1 MFTRLVLPNIRASE
15 LKKCFYCDACLPAKS
30 GEHIFNACWGG
41 SHQTTKLIC
50 SDCNG
55 KFSEIDAALSVYTI
69 PIMNA
74 GAFKGGRRGSIPTIV
89 PEGDYILEPGAKP
102 KLKKP
107 KVKVQP
113 DGSLEIRLNS
123 KTEAYKWFFDKKE
136 IEAYLE
142 SPLTEE
148 AQQHIRQLIKEAEL
162 QPEDIG
168 PQPDSANIN
177 LQEQYRS
184 AAHTLLKC
192 LGLYE
197 PDWVLDDRT
206 SSVRKFARY
215 NQGDWQQFAVV
226 VNQYVSFAEQIVDI
240 LQLGVHHNSAEIY
253 WCSSLKKVIGVVTL
267 LDRVKRAVILAE
279 GYSGADAVLSV
290 VEDTYDSK
298 KPPHALLVQRNPD
311 LFCDPLIEILYSPPP
326 IEIFAAELLTIGEVS
341 YPLEALIASFM
352 KDIEKISKQTPE
364 LSEQVL
370 EEYKKLFVN
379 FFLNMG
385 QVFKVSIDSAEVR
398 SKLSIYG
405 FSVLAQHHIGKSCED
420 TNVGSIRATVFNLLL
435 NDFERYRSS

>member
-1 MFTRLVLPNIRASE
+1 
-15 LKKCFYCDACLPAKS
+15 
-30 GEHIFNACWGG
+30 
-41 SHQTTKLIC
+41 
-50 SDCNG
+50 
-55 KFSEIDAALSVYTI
+55 
-69 PIMNA
+69 MNA

-89 PEGDYILEPGAKP
+89 PEGDYILEPGAEPKP
-102 KLKKP
+102 KKP
-107 KVKVQP
+107 EVKVQP
-113 DGSLEIRLNS
+113 DGSLEIGFNS
-123 KTEAYKWFFDKKE
+123 KKEARKWFFDDKE
-136 IEAYLE
+136 IEAHLGR
-142 SPLTEE
+142 PLTEE
-148 AQQHIRQLIKEAEL
+148 EQQQIRQLIKEAEF
-162 QPEDIG
+162 QPEYIG

-177 LQEQYRS
+177 PQEQYRS

-226 VNQYVSFAEQIVDI
+226 VKQYVSWAEQIVDR

-279 GYSGADAVLSV
+279 GYSGADAVISV
-290 VEDTYDSK
+290 VEDTYDST
-298 KPPHALLVQRNPD
+298 KPPQALFVQLNSE
-311 LFCDPLIEILYSPPP
+311 LFSNPLIEILYSPPP

-341 YPLEALIASFM
+341 YPLEALNASFM

-370 EEYKKLFVN
+370 EEYKNLFVN
-379 FFLNMG
+379 FFLKMG